1 MIKNSKSITQTKDKV
16 LKYFNKSVKFK
27 VNLGRNK
34 FVNFMG
40 KITNVYPALFTISP
54 EQSDYKGKTSFS
66 YSEFMCGIVDILD
79 NDAKWFVRPKAKL
92 LLGVYFF
99 MFKNKQV
106 TACINYTEN
115 AYGGKWYEFRF
126 TV

>member
-79 NDAKWFVRPKAKL
+79 NDAK
-92 LLGVYFF
+92 
-99 MFKNKQV
+99 
-106 TACINYTEN
+106 
-115 AYGGKWYEFRF
+115 
-126 TV
+126 